1 MPGSTMITIRPM
13 QTEEYPRFEKSA
25 IRLYA
30 DESARAGRVSR
41 EDSQKWAEEETKKI
55 LSEGIETPN
64 QLFYV
69 IEDDS
74 AQRLGYI
81 WCGPDPDS
89 KSRMFLYILD
99 ITEEHRNREVGYRAL
114 QLLEQELRARG
125 CRSIAL
131 HVYAFNQQAVHLY
144 KKLGYSVTDL
154 VLRKQI

>member
-1 MPGSTMITIRPM
+1 MTAAILSIREM
-13 QTEEYPRFEKSA
+13 RSEEYPAFETVAIALHAHDSA
-25 IRLYA
+25 T
-30 DESARAGRVSR
+30 AGRIHHH
-41 EDSQKWAEEETKKI
+41 QALKWAKAETKKI

-81 WCGPDPDS
+81 WCGPDPNS
-89 KSRMFLYILD
+89 KSRMFLYILY
-99 ITEEHRNREVGYRAL
+99 ITEEHRNRGVGYRAL

-131 HVYAFNQQAVHLY
+131 HVYAFNQRAVHLH
-144 KKLGYSVTDL
+144 KKLGYSETDL